1 MLNIQRFIP
10 EGPELDRVI
19 GVVNPYDMALDRE
32 LWRWMPD
39 NVSLA
44 VARTPHHPMVVDEI
58 MASALGDD
66 AEIRSTARCLT
77 AVEPEA
83 VVFACTSGSFVNG
96 IEGARRIS
104 TAIEEET
111 HAPAVTTSEALLE
124 ALDALEVTRLA
135 VATPYVPRLTERLE
149 DFLAA
154 DGRAV
159 VGTAGLGLDR
169 LIWHVPYHV
178 TADLVRQA
186 DRPDAEAVFVS
197 CTNLP
202 TFHIIAALEEELGK
216 PVLTANQVTAWA
228 GLRRLGLP
236 LVTEDQRLG
245 EVGRAAL
252 G

>member
-1 MLNIQRFIP
+1 MPNIQRFVP
-10 EGPELDRVI
+10 EGPEPDRVI

-44 VARTPHHPMVVDEI
+44 VARTPHHPLVVDEI

-96 IEGARRIS
+96 IEGARKIS
-104 TAIEEET
+104 AAIGEET

-124 ALDALEVTRLA
+124 ALDALGITRLA
-135 VATPYVPRLTERLE
+135 IATPYVPQLTERLE
-149 DFLAA
+149 EFLAA
-154 DGRAV
+154 DGRTV
-159 VGTAGLGLDR
+159 VGTEGLGLDR

-186 DRPDAEAVFVS
+186 DHPDAEAVFVS

-236 LVTEDQRLG
+236 LVTEGQRLG
-245 EVGRAAL
+245 EVGRTAR

>member
-1 MLNIQRFIP
+1 MSKLQRFVP
-10 EGPELDRVI
+10 RGPEPDRVI

-39 NVSLA
+39 HVSLA
-44 VARTPHHPMVVDEI
+44 FARTPHHPMVVDEI
-58 MASALGDD
+58 MASTLGDD
-66 AEIRSTARCLT
+66 DEIRSTARSLS

-104 TAIEEET
+104 RAIGEEAG
-111 HAPAVTTSEALLE
+111 APGVTTSEALLE
-124 ALDALEVTRLA
+124 ALEALGVGRLA
-135 VATPYVPRLTERLE
+135 IATPYVERLTARLE

-154 DGRAV
+154 DGRTV

-169 LIWHVPYHV
+169 LIWHVPYNV
-178 TADLVRQA
+178 TADLVRRA
-186 DRPDAEAVFVS
+186 DRPEAQAIFVS

-202 TFHIIAALEEELGK
+202 TFHIIGALEDELGK

-228 GLRRLGLP
+228 GLRRLGLHP
-236 LVTEDQRLG
+236 VVDDQLLATA
-245 EVGRAAL
+245 GRSAD

>member
-1 MLNIQRFIP
+1 MPNIQRFIP
-10 EGPELDRVI
+10 DDSAPDRVI

-44 VARTPHHPMVVDEI
+44 VARTPHHPMVVDEL

-96 IEGARRIS
+96 IEGARKIS
-104 TAIEEET
+104 AAIEEET

-124 ALDALEVTRLA
+124 ALEALGITRLA
-135 VATPYVPRLTERLE
+135 IATPYVERLTARLE
-149 DFLAA
+149 KFLAD
-154 DGRAV
+154 DGRTV
-159 VGTAGLGLDR
+159 VGTEGLGLDR
-169 LIWHVPYHV
+169 LIWHVPYSV
-178 TADLVRQA
+178 TAELVRKA

-202 TFHIIAALEEELGK
+202 TFHIIAPLEEELGK

-236 LVTEDQRLG
+236 LVTEDQRLAG
-245 EVGRAAL
+245 AGRADR